1 MEMKLI
7 LPNAQPMNRGG
18 HKLEALVRA
27 CCANTVT
34 DFIILHEHRD
44 GIVMCHL
51 PLGPTAYLTARHP
64 DVDTMSKALPHLVMH
79 NFTSRLGKRAQRLQA
94 RRQGHRVEG
103 GGTVIRDGALRVNW
117 ARWTT
122 RPPPRWSGLGD
133 RT

>member
-51 PLGPTAYLTARHP
+51 PLGPTAYLTLSIVVMRHDIRTWTRCP
-64 DVDTMSKALPHLVMH
+64 RHCH
-79 NFTSRLGKRAQRLQA
+79 TS
-94 RRQGHRVEG
+94 
-103 GGTVIRDGALRVNW
+103 
-117 ARWTT
+117 
-122 RPPPRWSGLGD
+122 
-133 RT
+133 